1 MTVTVEIPEEI
12 EARIMAEAQASG
24 VPLSELVRDLLV
36 SAWQHKDIRHD
47 LAKERAL
54 AAGVRI
60 RELRKGVTLGG
71 LNIKDLVNEGRP

>member
-1 MTVTVEIPEEI
+1 VTVTVEIPREI
-12 EARIMAEAQASG
+12 EARITAQARASG

-36 SAWQHKDIRHD
+36 SALELKDSSHD

-54 AAGVRI
+54 AAGTRI

-71 LNIKDLVNEGRP
+71 GSVRDLINEGRP